1 MLNFLKN
8 RKGILFLFI
17 FLALFLVFEK
27 SHAEGCEWRPGS
39 CYNPLPQLRDDSN
52 CPTPKPDPTA
62 AGPYVCCC
70 SSDAPPST
78 DGCVWQDGVGA
89 DCPSDNPFSASPQK
103 CGKTGQVIGRCCCAQ
118 EPVYDPPPSV
128 EDIVDWVTEPFK
140 TLGGYLMSVIQ
151 WAIKAVSKILLMLL
165 AVVVGIGVFVAA
177 AMSALALYVFDAI
190 LEALINVPIIGA
202 EVVTSMWTF
211 VRDFA
216 NLFFIL
222 FFVIIGLATIL
233 KIESYK
239 FQKTLPLLIIMA
251 LLVNFSLVLVG
262 LVVDMGNIL
271 TGLFLDGVQGKAGGW
286 NGVLSLGASYTAG
299 IIKIFSIEGDL
310 GEVWAIGMGYISYG
324 IVLVLFFFAMCCI
337 FWVILFIFFWR
348 IAILWT
354 LAILSPLAFVSY
366 IFVSTRQAIWSRWF
380 KALVQWS
387 FIAVPILFFMV
398 LAFAVVTTVPSSI
411 EGIQNSLGADPSNVP
426 DMESP
431 DSLKDPMS
439 SGFQGF
445 IINLV
450 SVMIP
455 PIIALIM
462 MILGITISMTFAPE
476 GAQSA
481 VNASHVAGA
490 WAGNTVRRSAPG
502 QATERFLRQRLEG
515 TPLRGLVGGRGAWA
529 REMVSEIRKQT
540 KLMEGL
546 SHAEQQNMVNDSSL
560 DRRSRDAM
568 AAAYFDLRTSKNKP
582 ISEEMFTRHEAR
594 AERGGADMDKA
605 RAQNPTYRIADDPS
619 FNEALNNMRSVG
631 DFSGL
636 TREAFANPTGD
647 PRMQARIVQLLERMT
662 NLSAQ
667 QTRKLAEN
675 IDPGTRRA
683 AVNAMGAHSA
693 AWRAQATAEG
703 RTVTDINESEAN
715 FNTHFGT

>member
-1 MLNFLKN
+1 MKNILKSKYFL
-8 RKGILFLFI
+8 L
-17 FLALFLVFEK
+17 LFLVFFFVLSPSNASADEYQDCAWGVATTW
-27 SHAEGCEWRPGS
+27 SICDAGWTAV
-39 CYNPLPQLRDDSN
+39 DSN
-52 CPTPKPDPTA
+52 CSGDKP
-62 AGPYVCCC
+62 AGQACCC
-70 SSDAPPST
+70 EKKKNPDTGEWETPE
-78 DGCVWQDGVGA
+78 
-89 DCPSDNPFSASPQK
+89 DN
-103 CGKTGQVIGRCCCAQ
+103 
-118 EPVYDPPPSV
+118 VYDPLAPLRDV
-128 EDIVDWVTEPFK
+128 
-140 TLGGYLMSVIQ
+140 TLGSFIDSLVKGI
-151 WAIKAVSKILLMLL
+151 AKIISKIFIASLALL
-165 AVVVGIGVFVAA
+165 VGIGAFIAA
-177 AMSALALYVFDAI
+177 AMSALAIHVFDTI
-190 LEALINVPIIGA
+190 LGALINVPIIGA

-271 TGLFLDGVQGKAGGW
+271 TGLFLDGVANKGGGW
-286 NGVLSLGASYTAG
+286 SGVLGLGSEYILG
-299 IIKIFSIEGDL
+299 IGKILTLDVDL
-310 GEVWAIGMGYISYG
+310 GELWAIGLGYVSYG
-324 IVLVLFFFAMCCI
+324 AVLVFFFFMICCV
-337 FWVILFIFFWR
+337 FWVTIFIFFWR

-411 EGIQNSLGADPSNVP
+411 EAIQTSLGADPSCVP
-426 DMESP
+426 DMENP
-431 DSLKDPMS
+431 DSLKDPTG
-439 SGFQGF
+439 SGFQCF

-450 SVMIP
+450 STMVP

-481 VNASHVAGA
+481 VNASHVAGS

-502 QATERFLRQRLEG
+502 QATERFLRQRLER
-515 TPLRGLVGGRGAWA
+515 TPLRGLVGGRGSWA

-582 ISEEMFTRHEAR
+582 ISEEMFTRHAAR

-619 FNEALNNMRSVG
+619 FNEAINNMRSVG

-636 TREAFANPTGD
+636 TGEAFANPTGD

-675 IDPGTRRA
+675 IDPETRRA
-683 AVNAMGAHSA
+683 AVNAMNANRA
-693 AWRAQATAEG
+693 AWRAQATAGG
-703 RTVTDINESEAN
+703 RTVADINGSEAN